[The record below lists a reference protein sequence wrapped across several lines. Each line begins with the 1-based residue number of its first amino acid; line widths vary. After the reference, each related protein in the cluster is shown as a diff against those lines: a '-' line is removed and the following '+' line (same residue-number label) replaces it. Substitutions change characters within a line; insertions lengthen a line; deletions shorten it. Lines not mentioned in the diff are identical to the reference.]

1 MAIDVESF
9 KAGMRQL
16 TAGVCLVTTQGTDGV
31 RSGLTATAV
40 CSVSA
45 EPPLLLVCINQKTG
59 TYEAVRNAGRFA
71 VNVLAAEQVDLSNR
85 FASAVTGDERFHH
98 GEWGT
103 LATGA
108 PVLTDALVS
117 FDCLLTQ
124 VSDMGSHGVFF
135 GEVQAVALRTTA
147 AAPLLYGDGNYG
159 TLAKL

>member
-1 MAIDVESF
+1 MAIDVETF

-16 TAGVCLVTTQGTDGV
+16 TGAVCLVTTQSEDGQ

-45 EPPLLLVCINQKTG
+45 EPPMLLVCVNQKNG
-59 TYEAVRNAGRFA
+59 TYQAIRNSGRFA

-98 GEWGT
+98 GEWRT
-103 LATGA
+103 LTTGA
-108 PVLTDALVS
+108 PVLAGALAN
-117 FDCLLTQ
+117 FDCVLTQ
-124 VSDMGSHGVFF
+124 VSDVGSHGVFF
-135 GEVQAVALRTTA
+135 GEIQAVGLRGDDGN
-147 AAPLLYGDGNYG
+147 PLLYGEGNYG

>member
-1 MAIDVESF
+1 MAIDVETF

-16 TAGVCLVTTQGTDGV
+16 TAGVCLITTQGADGQ

-59 TYEAVRNAGRFA
+59 TYQAIRNAGRFA
-71 VNVLAAEQVDLSNR
+71 VNVLAKEQVDLSNR
-85 FASAVTGDERFHH
+85 FASAVVGDERFHH
-98 GEWGT
+98 GEWGS

-108 PVLTDALVS
+108 PVLAGALAS
-117 FDCLLTQ
+117 FDCVLTQ

-135 GEVQAVALRTTA
+135 GEIQAVALRGDDGD
-147 AAPLLYGDGNYG
+147 PLLYGEGNYG